1 MNNALATTS
10 HMPLAENRPMPGKN
24 NVNVN
29 NQDGGVVNDRGNL
42 TSLEKSPSIVF
53 GENVEGV
60 LSDKT
65 NAFGCLVCSLAGI
78 DDIIEMKRWP
88 HAGVI
93 HGSKR
98 NVAWRVLDTKYF
110 GLAQQRRRLYLL
122 TGGTDFFPENVIF
135 EYHSNEFMEYP
146 SAELKFEKDGHKFEV
161 FREYTDCLYSSYGTK
176 WNGNAAAYN
185 GSLFIVQDDR
195 IRRISPLECEKLMG
209 FPDNY
214 TDLPTAKNTTRFYF
228 HQ

>member
-78 DDIIEMKRWP
+78 DDIIEMKRWA

-122 TGGTDFFPENVIF
+122 AGGTDF
-135 EYHSNEFMEYP
+135 S
-146 SAELKFEKDGHKFEV
+146 LK
-161 FREYTDCLYSSYGTK
+161 
-176 WNGNAAAYN
+176 
-185 GSLFIVQDDR
+185 
-195 IRRISPLECEKLMG
+195 M
-209 FPDNY
+209 
-214 TDLPTAKNTTRFYF
+214 
-228 HQ
+228 

>member
-1 MNNALATTS
+1 MNNALATIS

-42 TSLEKSPSIVF
+42 TLRFVDIVESNDRKRTSLEKSPSIVF

-98 NVAWRVLDTKYF
+98 NVAWRVLDAKYF

-122 TGGTDFFPENVIF
+122 AGGTDFFPENVIF

-146 SAELKFEKDGHKFEV
+146 SAELKFEKDGHKMDINLKSSESIQIAYIHLTGRNGMEMLQHITAHFLL
-161 FREYTDCLYSSYGTK
+161 FRMTE
-176 WNGNAAAYN
+176 
-185 GSLFIVQDDR
+185 
-195 IRRISPLECEKLMG
+195 
-209 FPDNY
+209 
-214 TDLPTAKNTTRFYF
+214 
-228 HQ
+228 

>member
-122 TGGTDFFPENVIF
+122 AGGTDFSPENVIF

-146 SAELKFEKDGHKFEV
+146 SAELKFEKDGHKMDINLKSSESIQIAYIHLTGRNGMEMLQHITAHFLL
-161 FREYTDCLYSSYGTK
+161 FRMTE
-176 WNGNAAAYN
+176 
-185 GSLFIVQDDR
+185 
-195 IRRISPLECEKLMG
+195 
-209 FPDNY
+209 
-214 TDLPTAKNTTRFYF
+214 
-228 HQ
+228 